1 MFAISD
7 GAMSLII
14 FGFCIVL
21 FVSEKLPMATT
32 AILGSALM
40 VVFGVASFA
49 DVFGQFASSSVILV
63 ISVMVVGQAMFD
75 TGLARL
81 IGSGILR
88 LTGNS
93 EKRILLIATTVC
105 SLISAFMSNVATL
118 AMFISVLY
126 NLNTQ
131 RQRVDLRN
139 LLLPVAM
146 GSVVGGVCTL
156 IGSAPQM
163 VAQGLLEEAVG
174 KGLGFFDYAI
184 VGIFLVIALVI
195 YVYFIGYP
203 LGKRIW
209 GNRALSEEEL
219 AEIGAME
226 QSASLEQS
234 RYDGETP
241 AQRKRRRT
249 KMWIMAV
256 IFVLMGIFFFLEPVP
271 IAIVGA
277 LAALACIVTGC
288 INQKEAL
295 KRISWSSVGKLAGCL
310 GIMQAVN
317 KSGGG
322 KLIAQAVFAVIG
334 YEIPPELLFILM
346 CALTMLLSE
355 FLTNSTAVLIV
366 LPMAISVAPEMGLNI
381 HSFAMGITLASSVA
395 LATPLSCTPLTMIT
409 GYGYRFRDYVKY
421 SLPLDLIQLIL
432 IIVLVPLF
440 FPLVN

>member
-139 LLLPVAM
+139 LL
-146 GSVVGGVCTL
+146 GS
-156 IGSAPQM
+156 S
-163 VAQGLLEEAVG
+163 
-174 KGLGFFDYAI
+174 D
-184 VGIFLVIALVI
+184 
-195 YVYFIGYP
+195 
-203 LGKRIW
+203 
-209 GNRALSEEEL
+209 
-219 AEIGAME
+219 
-226 QSASLEQS
+226 
-234 RYDGETP
+234 
-241 AQRKRRRT
+241 
-249 KMWIMAV
+249 
-256 IFVLMGIFFFLEPVP
+256 
-271 IAIVGA
+271 
-277 LAALACIVTGC
+277 
-288 INQKEAL
+288 
-295 KRISWSSVGKLAGCL
+295 
-310 GIMQAVN
+310 
-317 KSGGG
+317 
-322 KLIAQAVFAVIG
+322 
-334 YEIPPELLFILM
+334 
-346 CALTMLLSE
+346 
-355 FLTNSTAVLIV
+355 
-366 LPMAISVAPEMGLNI
+366 
-381 HSFAMGITLASSVA
+381 
-395 LATPLSCTPLTMIT
+395 
-409 GYGYRFRDYVKY
+409 
-421 SLPLDLIQLIL
+421 
-432 IIVLVPLF
+432 
-440 FPLVN
+440 